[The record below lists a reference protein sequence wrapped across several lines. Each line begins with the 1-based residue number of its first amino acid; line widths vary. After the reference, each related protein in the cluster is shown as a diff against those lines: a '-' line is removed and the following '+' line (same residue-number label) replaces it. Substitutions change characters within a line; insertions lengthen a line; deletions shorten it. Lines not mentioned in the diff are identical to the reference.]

1 MVRRCSRLDPKS
13 GETARSIP
21 PVPVI
26 ITKEHV
32 NTVDASDRR
41 DHGVRRRG
49 RPAGDIGCPGVS
61 RRGQSLQG
69 ADLQSAEVELTL
81 RSIPS
86 KNCHHIA

>member
-1 MVRRCSRLDPKS
+1 MTRQIA
-13 GETARSIP
+13 GTTA
-21 PVPVI
+21 
-26 ITKEHV
+26 
-32 NTVDASDRR
+32 DADG
-41 DHGVRRRG
+41 DVLQ
-49 RPAGDIGCPGVS
+49 GDIGCPGVS